1 MLKVGLIGCGGVGA
15 FHAECWLRMSEE
27 VQLVAIAD
35 VNAENARKYAQK
47 SGAKLYTDGFEM
59 IESEELDVVDLCVPT
74 LLHAEYALF
83 AMKKVRNIIIEKPV
97 CLTEA
102 QAQQLLEE
110 QERTGA
116 LVQVAHSLRFNDVYR
131 YVKEVVRSERYG
143 KVISGRFSRIS
154 PRPVWMKGHDEKD
167 RTGSMA
173 LDMHI
178 HDADFIRYLMDAEP
192 DEINARAA
200 KDMNGIIQHIY
211 ATYRFGEALL
221 MAEASW
227 DYPVNMPFCASFRL
241 RLEGAALILDDRGV
255 LTVYQEDGET
265 FVPEFPSKLVV
276 DLGINVSNL
285 STYLNELSNFVENIK
300 AEEPRE
306 IVSLSQAVASFRLV
320 CREIE
325 IAEGR
330 VYEQD

>member
-241 RLEGAALILDDRGV
+241 RLEGAALILDDIGV

-265 FVPEFPSKLVV
+265 LFP
-276 DLGINVSNL
+276 
-285 STYLNELSNFVENIK
+285 NFHQ
-300 AEEPRE
+300 
-306 IVSLSQAVASFRLV
+306 S
-320 CREIE
+320 
-325 IAEGR
+325 
-330 VYEQD
+330 